1 MCCAYKMSISD
12 IFYFSAEIGLSSSI
26 PTYSGGLGVL
36 AGDHV
41 KAAADTKIPV
51 VGMTLLYRHGQ
62 GIQRIDKEGDQRER
76 WNSFNPNG
84 ILTNE
89 DCDFE
94 IELGSEKAIV
104 QVWSK
109 TVSGVTGHSTK
120 VYFLDVGHERNK
132 SSIRELGNR
141 LYGGGTDVRI
151 RQEYILG
158 IGGVIA
164 IKKLDLWPIRGIHL
178 NEGHTAFAA
187 LGLMD
192 EGLTFEEV
200 KEKLHF
206 TTHTPV
212 PAGHDVFEF
221 SEAEKILGKQHSS
234 FCKKFASNG
243 KLSMS
248 HLAINVS
255 QTCNAVS
262 KLNAKV
268 ASEMFPDKKISP
280 ITNGVHHL
288 TWTSAPLAKL
298 YDSEIPSW
306 RENPSELKKVYDIDD
321 EKIFQ
326 SHLIAKKSL
335 LRYANSM
342 SGRGLSSD
350 LLTICFAR
358 RMVEYK
364 RPNLILKDIE
374 RLTKIC
380 ANKVQFVF
388 AGYAHPNN
396 TAGKKI
402 IKELNQATE
411 LFGES
416 INFVYLENYSMWLGS
431 KLVSGAD
438 IWLNNPVRPLEACGT
453 SGMKAAMNGGLNLS
467 ISDGWWDEEARDG
480 ENGWIIGDKDVS
492 SSDEEDAESIYDK
505 LENEII
511 PLWENNREG
520 WIRMMKNAIATSSL
534 MTAERMVK
542 EYEEYYKL
550 FSD

>member
-1 MCCAYKMSISD
+1 MSENETKEK

-41 KAAADTKIPV
+41 KAAADKEIPI
-51 VGMTLLYRHGQ
+51 VGITLLYRHGQ
-62 GIQRIDKEGDQRER
+62 GIQRIDKAGDQRER

-84 ILTNE
+84 ILKNE
-89 DCDFE
+89 NCDFNLE
-94 IELGSEKAIV
+94 IDGKNVIV
-104 QVWSK
+104 KIWSK
-109 TVSGVTGHSTK
+109 EVIGVKGNITK
-120 VYFLDVGHERNK
+120 VYFLDVGHEKNHQN
-132 SSIRELGNR
+132 IQELGNR
-141 LYGGGTDVRI
+141 LYGGGTEVRI

-158 IGGVIA
+158 FGGVKA
-164 IKKLDLWPIRGIHL
+164 IKSLNLWPIKGIHL

-187 LGLMD
+187 LGLLE
-192 EGLTFEEV
+192 EGLILDEIR
-200 KEKLHF
+200 KKLHF

-221 SEAEKILGKQHSS
+221 DRVRKVIGDEYTK
-234 FCKKFASNG
+234 FCSDFASNG

-268 ASEMFPDKKISP
+268 ASDMFPTKKIVP

-288 TWTSAPLAKL
+288 TWTSAPMAKL
-298 YDSEIPSW
+298 FDEQIPEW
-306 RENPSELKKVYDIDD
+306 RVDPSKLNKVHNISDD
-321 EKIFQ
+321 TLFEA
-326 SHLIAKKSL
+326 HLLAKKSL

-342 SGRGLSSD
+342 SGRGLSPD
-350 LLTICFAR
+350 ILTICFAR

-364 RPNLILKDIE
+364 RPNLILNNIE
-374 RLTKIC
+374 RLTEVC
-380 ANKVQFVF
+380 SNKVQFVF
-388 AGYAHPNN
+388 AGYAHPSNEE
-396 TAGKKI
+396 GKKI

-411 LFGES
+411 MFGEK

-438 IWLNNPVRPLEACGT
+438 IWLNNPIRPLEACGT

-467 ISDGWWDEEARDG
+467 ISDGWWDEEAEDG
-480 ENGWIIGDKDVS
+480 KNGWIIGNKNSEPNDKK
-492 SSDEEDAESIYDK
+492 DAEFIYQK
-505 LENEII
+505 LEKEII
-511 PLWENNREG
+511 PLWENNRKE
-520 WIRMMKNAIATSSL
+520 WIRMMKNAIVTSSK
-534 MTAERMVK
+534 MTAERMIK
-542 EYEEYYKL
+542 EYEEYYNL
-550 FSD
+550 FS

>member
-1 MCCAYKMSISD
+1 MNNSN

-41 KAAADTKIPV
+41 KAAADTQIPV
-51 VGMTLLYRHGQ
+51 IGMTLLYRHGQ

-94 IELGSEKAIV
+94 LKVGDETAIV
-104 QVWSK
+104 QIWSK
-109 TVSGVTGHSTK
+109 TVSGVTGNTTK
-120 VYFLDVGHERNK
+120 VYFLDVGHERNE
-132 SSIRELGNR
+132 STIQELGNR

-151 RQEYILG
+151 RQEYILV
-158 IGGVIA
+158 IGGVLA
-164 IKKLDLWPIRGIHL
+164 IKKLGLWPIRGIHL

-192 EGLTFEEV
+192 EGLSFDEV
-200 KEKLHF
+200 KSKLHF

-221 SEAEKILGKQHSS
+221 NNAEKIIGKQHAL
-234 FCKKFASNG
+234 FCEKFASNG

-298 YDSEIPSW
+298 FDKEIPEW
-306 RENPSELKKVYDIDD
+306 RKDPSKLKTIYEVSD
-321 EKIFQ
+321 EKLFEA
-326 SHLIAKKSL
+326 HLIAKKSL

-342 SGRGLSSD
+342 SGRGLSSN

-364 RPNLILKDIE
+364 RPNLILKNIK
-374 RLTKIC
+374 RLTEIC
-380 ANKVQFVF
+380 SNKVQFVF

-396 TAGKKI
+396 TEGKKI

-411 LFGES
+411 LFGEN

-438 IWLNNPVRPLEACGT
+438 IWLNNPIRPLEACGT

-480 ENGWIIGDKDVS
+480 ENGWIIGDKNS
-492 SSDEEDAESIYDK
+492 ESSDEQDAEFIYDK
-505 LENEII
+505 LENVII
-511 PLWENNREG
+511 PLWENDRTG
-520 WIRMMKNAIATSSL
+520 WINMMKNSIATSSV
-534 MTAERMVK
+534 MTAERMVR
-542 EYEEYYKL
+542 EYEQYYKL

>member
-1 MCCAYKMSISD
+1 MSKSETEKK

-41 KAAADTKIPV
+41 KAAADKEIPI
-51 VGMTLLYRHGQ
+51 VGITLLYRHGQ
-62 GIQRIDKEGDQRER
+62 GIQRIDKTGDQRER

-84 ILTNE
+84 ILKNE
-89 DCDFE
+89 NCDFNLE
-94 IELGSEKAIV
+94 IDGKSVIV
-104 QVWSK
+104 KIWSK
-109 TVSGVTGHSTK
+109 EVIGVKGNITK
-120 VYFLDVGHERNK
+120 VYFLDVGHEKNHQN
-132 SSIRELGNR
+132 IQELGNR
-141 LYGGGTDVRI
+141 LYGGGTEVRI

-158 IGGVIA
+158 FGGVKA
-164 IKKLDLWPIRGIHL
+164 IKSLNLWPIKGIHL

-187 LGLMD
+187 LGLLE
-192 EGLTFEEV
+192 EGLILDEIR
-200 KEKLHF
+200 KKLHF

-221 SEAEKILGKQHSS
+221 DRVRKVIGDEYTK
-234 FCKKFASNG
+234 FCSDFASNG

-268 ASEMFPDKKISP
+268 ASDMFPTKKIVP

-288 TWTSAPLAKL
+288 TWTSAPMAKL
-298 YDSEIPSW
+298 FDEQIPEW
-306 RENPSELKKVYDIDD
+306 RVDPSKLNKVHNISDDILF
-321 EKIFQ
+321 EA
-326 SHLIAKKSL
+326 HLLAKKSL

-342 SGRGLSSD
+342 SGRGLSPD
-350 LLTICFAR
+350 ILTICFAR

-364 RPNLILKDIE
+364 RPNLILNNIE
-374 RLTKIC
+374 RLTEVC
-380 ANKVQFVF
+380 SNKVQFVF
-388 AGYAHPNN
+388 AGYAHPSNEE
-396 TAGKKI
+396 GKKI

-411 LFGES
+411 MFGEK

-438 IWLNNPVRPLEACGT
+438 IWLNNPIRPLEACGT

-467 ISDGWWDEEARDG
+467 ISDGWWDEEAEDG
-480 ENGWIIGDKDVS
+480 KNGWIIGNKNSEPNDK
-492 SSDEEDAESIYDK
+492 EDAEFIYQK
-505 LENEII
+505 LEKEII
-511 PLWENNREG
+511 PLWENNKKEWVG
-520 WIRMMKNAIATSSL
+520 MMKNAIVTSSK
-534 MTAERMVK
+534 MTAERMIK
-542 EYEEYYKL
+542 EYEEYYNL
-550 FSD
+550 FS